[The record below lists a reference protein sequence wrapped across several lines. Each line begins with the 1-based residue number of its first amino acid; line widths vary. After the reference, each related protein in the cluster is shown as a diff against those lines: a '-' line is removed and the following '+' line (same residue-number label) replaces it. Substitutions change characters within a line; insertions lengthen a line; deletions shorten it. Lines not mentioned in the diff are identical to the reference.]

1 MLLLQANQISSWSLY
16 RPGEDPSCNDGEKD
30 RESEDRAEG
39 VVLRCVFDE
48 GWQQGEG
55 GEAGEELR
63 CLFHAAPFGVWFVGW
78 LLL

>member
-1 MLLLQANQISSWSLY
+1 LPVPNWQ
-16 RPGEDPSCNDGEKD
+16 GEDPDSDDGEED
-30 RESEDRAEG
+30 CESEDRAEG
-39 VVLRCVFDE
+39 VVLRCVLDE
-48 GWQQGEG
+48 GWQQCEG